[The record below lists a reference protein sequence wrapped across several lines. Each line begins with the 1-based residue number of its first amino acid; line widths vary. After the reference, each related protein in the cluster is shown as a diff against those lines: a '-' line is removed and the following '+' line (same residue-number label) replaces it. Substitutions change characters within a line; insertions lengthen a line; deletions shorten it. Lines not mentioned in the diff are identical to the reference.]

1 MTMQT
6 WVNGQ
11 KQSHLSVLDRS
22 VQYGDGFFTTMLV
35 MDNQLF
41 NWQAHWW
48 RLQRSAE
55 RLAFPELTEIQV
67 WQSITA
73 AIQSYQS
80 ELNVLTPL
88 MVKLIVTRGEGGK
101 GYQPSP
107 NPEVTMIVQVA
118 EHPVFECSEHFDELQ
133 AVLELGQCTTLCSI
147 QPQLAGLKHLN
158 RLENVLAR
166 NELLELNFSEALM
179 LNANQEVIS
188 ATQSNLFVIKNRTL
202 ITPKMDLSGVAGTTR
217 YQMQTIAMQCG
228 LGYAEKVLHLED
240 VFAADELFL
249 TNALRGVMPVKQFK
263 QTRYLCDCSFEIH
276 QAWCEWQKQNVRSI
290 T

>member
-1 MTMQT
+1 MTMQA

-11 KQSHLSVLDRS
+11 KQSQISVLDRS

-35 MDNQLF
+35 IDDKLF

-48 RLQRSAE
+48 RLQSSAE
-55 RLAFPELTEIQV
+55 RLAFPPLKEIQV
-67 WQSITA
+67 WQRITS
-73 AIQSYQS
+73 AIESYQS
-80 ELNVLTPL
+80 EFKAFTPL
-88 MVKLIVTRGEGGK
+88 VVKLIVTRGEGGK
-101 GYQPSP
+101 GYQPSSKS
-107 NPEVTMIVQVA
+107 EVTMIVQVGG
-118 EHPVFECSEHFDELQ
+118 HPVFECSEHFDELQ
-133 AVLELGQCTTLCSI
+133 AVLNLGQCKTLCSI

-166 NELLELNFSEALM
+166 NELLELDTSEAIM

-202 ITPKMDLSGVAGTTR
+202 MTPKLDCSGVAGTTR
-217 YQMQTIAMQCG
+217 YQMQAIASQCG
-228 LGYAEKVLHLED
+228 LGYSEKVLHLDD

-263 QTRYLCDCSFEIH
+263 QTRYSCECSFEIH
-276 QAWCEWQKQNVRSI
+276 QAWCEWQKQNARSI